1 MRLLLLL
8 LLSFTIC
15 DIKVYSQSEINVHV
29 DIPGTLHEKLPERDN
44 CYIAALKISGSLNEE
59 DLKVVSD
66 WGSDNKKKFDLDLSE
81 ARINT
86 IAYQTFAGSYLRKII
101 LPNTITEIEREAFFK
116 CSYLEYV
123 DFSLCSNLTKIG
135 IKAFAG
141 CSNLI
146 LVDLSQC
153 VALKDLQGSEQFNG
167 CSSLRSFILPP
178 NIEIMATY
186 WFDLFCDNIT
196 FLEIPSSVKKMII
209 EKDGIKNATFKMH
222 SKPELDIWSYPPHG
236 PVFRVPQGTK
246 SLWNN
251 SGIIVNEYSS
261 KHYNFKLYYNDE
273 GGVVRIGNR
282 IYESGENIE
291 IEDWSLF
298 YFYVEPKLGYHVK
311 STKNIHRTGYKIY
324 SFSNLNFD
332 QEASLEFEKDAPV
345 YLSVNYSEGGNV
357 SINNKLINSGVSLQ
371 VDAFRDIKVDIIP
384 SDGFFLEKVYVKNA
398 NITVNDVKNNAL
410 IIPALLSSDKEL
422 NIQFRENVY
431 TINCSYEDSQ
441 GIVKIN
447 DNIVKNGSAINVI
460 ASTNV
465 QLSIVPNQGYHLK
478 KVTVGGVDKTSEV
491 RNNQLTITSISKNQE
506 ISILFEK
513 DAPVSYIVKVSYNE
527 GGTVKVNN
535 NKVDN
540 GTSTTVTASTNVQLS
555 IVPNSGYHLKS
566 VTVGGVDKM
575 SEVRNNQLTITSISK
590 NQEISIL
597 FEKDASINYTVKVS
611 YNEGGKIKVN
621 NNFVDNGTITTV
633 TVPADVQLSVVPD
646 KGYHLKQIVVGGV
659 DKSNEV
665 KENQL
670 FFYSISENLEVSV
683 AFEKDVPTSYT
694 LSINRSG
701 SGGYVKV
708 NGQNVGDETISIPAS
723 GVILT
728 FVPDETHPEYK
739 YRVHRVTLNGK
750 DITDQIK
757 DNSYTILSPSENLS
771 LYVDFKEIPIYR
783 FTIEQKNGEGGLV
796 KIGDEVLN
804 SFSYSSYIYEGE
816 FLIIQFLENKYF
828 ELDKVF
834 LEDDDISD
842 QVENGFLKMK
852 LTSYYN
858 SHITINYK
866 PKKYTLS
873 LTDIQHI
880 EQISK
885 GWESLPLQKNIQIDA
900 GSGLPLWIRANEFY
914 AIVKVL
920 LDGEIVYQVADLKLA
935 DNYAQI
941 EHIDMNKDKELT
953 IILKLKEVRALE
965 VDVKEPGTLSSYL
978 SEENIKLA
986 TDLYVQ
992 GNIDQRDFVIMNQME
1007 SLSDLKIRADINKYM
1022 DYPANEIPK
1031 KAFYNNKTIHSITIP
1046 ASLESIGTQAFYGSV
1061 LNEFTSF
1068 DTYMRLKSIGE
1079 EAFKDCKYLTDMYY
1093 CADIKVIEKG
1103 TFENCLN
1110 LKQMSSQNVIE
1121 IKESAFRNCKNLTFY
1136 LDGSLEKIGD
1146 YAFEN
1151 VHEVKDNGYY
1161 FENPQLSYIGKNALK
1176 GCQNESFNFK
1186 TYMNLNELPS
1196 FEGCSKLTSITLPKN
1211 VKQIPVGIFTGCIY
1225 NHRTTKT
1232 NQKYP
1237 SVNL

>member
-441 GIVKIN
+441 GIVK
-447 DNIVKNGSAINVI
+447 
-460 ASTNV
+460 
-465 QLSIVPNQGYHLK
+465 
-478 KVTVGGVDKTSEV
+478 
-491 RNNQLTITSISKNQE
+491 
-506 ISILFEK
+506 
-513 DAPVSYIVKVSYNE
+513 
-527 GGTVKVNN
+527 
-535 NKVDN
+535 
-540 GTSTTVTASTNVQLS
+540 
-555 IVPNSGYHLKS
+555 
-566 VTVGGVDKM
+566 
-575 SEVRNNQLTITSISK
+575 
-590 NQEISIL
+590 
-597 FEKDASINYTVKVS
+597 
-611 YNEGGKIKVN
+611 
-621 NNFVDNGTITTV
+621 
-633 TVPADVQLSVVPD
+633 
-646 KGYHLKQIVVGGV
+646 
-659 DKSNEV
+659 
-665 KENQL
+665 
-670 FFYSISENLEVSV
+670 YS
-683 AFEKDVPTSYT
+683 
-694 LSINRSG
+694 
-701 SGGYVKV
+701 
-708 NGQNVGDETISIPAS
+708 
-723 GVILT
+723 
-728 FVPDETHPEYK
+728 
-739 YRVHRVTLNGK
+739 
-750 DITDQIK
+750 
-757 DNSYTILSPSENLS
+757 
-771 LYVDFKEIPIYR
+771 
-783 FTIEQKNGEGGLV
+783 
-796 KIGDEVLN
+796 
-804 SFSYSSYIYEGE
+804 
-816 FLIIQFLENKYF
+816 
-828 ELDKVF
+828 
-834 LEDDDISD
+834 
-842 QVENGFLKMK
+842 
-852 LTSYYN
+852 
-858 SHITINYK
+858 
-866 PKKYTLS
+866 
-873 LTDIQHI
+873 
-880 EQISK
+880 
-885 GWESLPLQKNIQIDA
+885 
-900 GSGLPLWIRANEFY
+900 
-914 AIVKVL
+914 
-920 LDGEIVYQVADLKLA
+920 
-935 DNYAQI
+935 
-941 EHIDMNKDKELT
+941 
-953 IILKLKEVRALE
+953 
-965 VDVKEPGTLSSYL
+965 
-978 SEENIKLA
+978 
-986 TDLYVQ
+986 
-992 GNIDQRDFVIMNQME
+992 
-1007 SLSDLKIRADINKYM
+1007 
-1022 DYPANEIPK
+1022 
-1031 KAFYNNKTIHSITIP
+1031 
-1046 ASLESIGTQAFYGSV
+1046 
-1061 LNEFTSF
+1061 
-1068 DTYMRLKSIGE
+1068 
-1079 EAFKDCKYLTDMYY
+1079 
-1093 CADIKVIEKG
+1093 
-1103 TFENCLN
+1103 
-1110 LKQMSSQNVIE
+1110 
-1121 IKESAFRNCKNLTFY
+1121 
-1136 LDGSLEKIGD
+1136 
-1146 YAFEN
+1146 
-1151 VHEVKDNGYY
+1151 
-1161 FENPQLSYIGKNALK
+1161 
-1176 GCQNESFNFK
+1176 
-1186 TYMNLNELPS
+1186 
-1196 FEGCSKLTSITLPKN
+1196 
-1211 VKQIPVGIFTGCIY
+1211 
-1225 NHRTTKT
+1225 
-1232 NQKYP
+1232 
-1237 SVNL
+1237 